1 MKKQEYNAVLSEWRV
16 GVSVG
21 TGKRVLYGTISGD
34 DGQRFK
40 DGDNIR
46 TSNVESGCVLNEGT
60 IVQTRNTRY
69 LLGKRAG
76 IEFDDGHVV
85 RNTYND
91 QMDSLRGYMLA
102 RGYVAVYT
110 DSAVFFRLDDKNA
123 RTPNNQVSFR
133 TAVVWHN
140 KAAPFVQVYPVSQA
154 GRVLSTPEDMAEFRK
169 VKKLKLQ
176 KTGNRIIVQSHK
188 ITLVKQ
194 EVNVAAELV
203 AFQRKP
209 EPVDVVKLLESL

>member
-1 MKKQEYNAVLSEWRV
+1 MKKQEYNAVLSDWRV
-16 GVSVG
+16 GLGFG

-34 DGQRFK
+34 EGNRFV
-40 DGDNIR
+40 DGDKVR
-46 TSNVESGCVLNEGT
+46 TSAIETVGSLNEGT
-60 IVQTRNTRY
+60 IVQTKNTSY
-69 LLGKRAG
+69 LFGKRAG
-76 IEFDDGHVV
+76 TEFDDGHVV
-85 RNTYND
+85 RNTYKE
-91 QMDSLRGYMLA
+91 QMNSLRGYMLA

-110 DSAVFFRLDDKNA
+110 DSSVFFRLDDKNA

-154 GRVLSTPEDMAEFRK
+154 GRVLSKPEDMVEFRK

-188 ITLVKQ
+188 ITLAKH
-194 EVNVAAELV
+194 EVDVAAELV
-203 AFQRKP
+203 AFQRNQT
-209 EPVDVVKLLESL
+209 PVDVVKLLESL

>member
-1 MKKQEYNAVLSEWRV
+1 MKKQEYNAVLSDWRV
-16 GVSVG
+16 GVNLA
-21 TGKRVLYGTISGD
+21 TEKRVLYGTISGD
-34 DGQRFK
+34 DGQRFV
-40 DGDNIR
+40 DGDKVR
-46 TSNVESGCVLNEGT
+46 TSSVETVGSLNEGT

-76 IEFDDGHVV
+76 TEFNDGHVV
-85 RNTYND
+85 RNTYED
-91 QMDSLRGYMLA
+91 QMGSLRGYMLA

-110 DSAVFFRLDDKNA
+110 DSSVFFRLEDKNA

-140 KAAPFVQVYPVSQA
+140 NADAFMMVAPNGS
-154 GRVLSTPEDMAEFRK
+154 GRWMSTPEDMAEFRK

-188 ITLVKQ
+188 I
-194 EVNVAAELV
+194 